1 MRRLA
6 VALIALTVVGCAR
19 PAAPPSI
26 AVGATSAPESVL
38 VAHLY
43 AAALRFYGSPAHV
56 TSVPDPIGGLDS
68 GDVRVAPGFTGQLLH
83 AFDPDASARSDA
95 QVYRAL
101 LSALPEG

>member
-56 TSVPDPIGGLDS
+56 TSVPDPIGDRKSTRLNSSHMSISYAVFCVNKKRWPRKDS
-68 GDVRVAPGFTGQLLH
+68 RPPKPG
-83 AFDPDASARSDA
+83 
-95 QVYRAL
+95 
-101 LSALPEG
+101 